1 MSQCFRSPAR
11 VPALANSEILWKE
24 VDEGW
29 VRFDAGSGTTLLLS
43 PLARFV
49 LAVIDESPVALSP
62 EQIVQRVMAEER
74 EADPVDCLVEVEA
87 TLQIL
92 SGAELIEPC
101 RL

>member
-1 MSQCFRSPAR
+1 MVR
-11 VPALANSEILWKE
+11 VEPRADAEILWKE

-29 VRFDAGSGTTLLLS
+29 IRFDTFSGTTLLLS

-49 LAVIDESPVALSP
+49 LSAIDESAEALSSA
-62 EQIVQRVMAEER
+62 QIVELVLAEEGD
-74 EADPVDCLVEVEA
+74 ADPADCFVEVEL

>member
-1 MSQCFRSPAR
+1 LPQFFRSLATAR
-11 VPALANSEILWKE
+11 SRADAEILWKE

-29 VRFDAGSGTTLLLS
+29 IRFDAFSGMTLLLS
-43 PLARFV
+43 PLARFA
-49 LAVIDESPVALSP
+49 LAAIDGNPQPLSP
-62 EQIVQRVMAEER
+62 TQIVELVLAEER
-74 EADPVDCLVEVEA
+74 DADPAACFVEVES